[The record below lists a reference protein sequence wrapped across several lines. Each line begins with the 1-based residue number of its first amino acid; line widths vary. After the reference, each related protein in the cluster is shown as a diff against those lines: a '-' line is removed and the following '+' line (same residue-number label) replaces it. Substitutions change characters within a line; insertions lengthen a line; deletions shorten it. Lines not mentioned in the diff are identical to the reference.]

1 LPGPL
6 DGIRVIDVTTVL
18 LGPYGTQILGDL
30 GADVIKVEAPPT
42 GDIARN
48 MGLVRR
54 PGMGGIYLNA
64 NRNKRSVAL
73 DLKHEGAKE
82 VLRRLV
88 ATADVFVHN
97 MRPQA
102 IERLGFD
109 YAAVS
114 AIRPDIV
121 YVGAYGF
128 GQAGPYRAKPA
139 YDDAIQAAS
148 GLASLFAM
156 RDGTPQYVPAAVA
169 DKLVGVTLSQA
180 VAMALLYRERTGRGQ
195 FVEVPMFE
203 VLVSFNLVEHINGA
217 AFEPP
222 IGQLGYQRVT
232 TSSRRPFRTRDGYVC
247 ILPYSDK
254 QWLAF
259 FTAVGRPEMMEIPGF
274 ATDADR
280 RLHRSRVAQNLLG
293 QEIARLPLDFG
304 TGEPAMGE
312 LQPLDRRGGQRL
324 RAQQLPTEAL
334 ERKQLGLGGVQLPHG
349 GPGSLGERRGGSA
362 QLGLEIADRA
372 RDERP
377 IAPGAPFT
385 SGTHESRLP
394 ERAHVPPTSVLAH
407 GLTFQSFCLSLK
419 VSVIRF
425 KLGESFPRLPGTGG
439 GGCGRRTSAR

>member
-1 LPGPL
+1 MPGPL
-6 DGIRVIDVTTVL
+6 EGIRVIDVTTVL

-73 DLKHEGAKE
+73 DLKLESAKE

-109 YAAVS
+109 YRAVS

-156 RDGTPQYVPAAVA
+156 RDGTPQYVPAAIA

-180 VAMALLYRERTGRGQ
+180 VAMALVYRARTGRGQ

-222 IGQLGYQRVT
+222 VGPLGYQRVT
-232 TSSRRPFRTRDGYVC
+232 TASRRPFPTKDGYVC

-259 FTAVGRPEMMEIPGF
+259 FTAVGRPELMERPGF
-274 ATDADR
+274 ATYSARVHTVDELYGFVASVTPEKTTAEWVEICEQAQIPCMPVADI
-280 RLHRSRVAQNLLG
+280 QNLMEDEHLKAVGMFERHEHPTEGDTVLVRPPVTFSESPAGIWRHAPRYGEHG
-293 QEIARLPLDFG
+293 QEVAR
-304 TGEPAMGE
+304 E
-312 LQPLDRRGGQRL
+312 LGYD
-324 RAQQLPTEAL
+324 EA
-334 ERKQLGLGGVQLPHG
+334 
-349 GPGSLGERRGGSA
+349 A
-362 QLGLEIADRA
+362 IADLLA
-372 RDERP
+372 S
-377 IAPGAPFT
+377 GA
-385 SGTHESRLP
+385 LI
-394 ERAHVPPTSVLAH
+394 PPA
-407 GLTFQSFCLSLK
+407 
-419 VSVIRF
+419 
-425 KLGESFPRLPGTGG
+425 
-439 GGCGRRTSAR
+439 

>member
-1 LPGPL
+1 LRVFFAKTHPAEWAWRLGAGGVGDLLASSPANSRKEALVPGPL
-6 DGIRVIDVTTVL
+6 NGIRVVDVTTVL
-18 LGPYGTQILGDL
+18 LGPYGTQILGDM

-48 MGLVRR
+48 MGTVRH
-54 PGMGGIYLNA
+54 PGMAGIYLNA
-64 NRNKRSVAL
+64 NRNKRSLAL
-73 DLKHEGAKE
+73 DLKQEGAKG

-109 YAAVS
+109 YSAVS
-114 AIRPDIV
+114 ALKPDIV

-169 DKLVGVTLSQA
+169 DKLVGVTLSQV
-180 VAMALLYRERTGRGQ
+180 VALALVHRERTGQGQ

-222 IGQLGYQRVT
+222 IGTLGYQRVT
-232 TSSRRPFRTRDGYVC
+232 TPSRRPFPTKDGYVC

-254 QWLAF
+254 QWLSF
-259 FTAVGRPEMMEIPGF
+259 FTAVGRPELMERPDFATYSARVHTVDELYSFVASVTPERTTAEWVAICEQGEIPCMPV
-274 ATDADR
+274 ADIQD
-280 RLHRSRVAQNLLG
+280 LMNDEHLQAVG
-293 QEIARLPLDFG
+293 MF
-304 TGEPAMGE
+304 EPHE
-312 LQPLDRRGGQRL
+312 H
-324 RAQQLPTEAL
+324 PTEGPTILVRPPVTFSASPASIRRPAPRFGEHSQEVARELGYDEAAVTAL
-334 ERKQLGLGGVQLPHG
+334 LA
-349 GPGSLGERRGGSA
+349 S
-362 QLGLEIADRA
+362 
-372 RDERP
+372 
-377 IAPGAPFT
+377 GALIPA
-385 SGTHESRLP
+385 S
-394 ERAHVPPTSVLAH
+394 
-407 GLTFQSFCLSLK
+407 
-419 VSVIRF
+419 
-425 KLGESFPRLPGTGG
+425 
-439 GGCGRRTSAR
+439 